1 MTEPTGS
8 ASPETCA
15 RCGRTLTPGDRVEAG
30 GKLFC
35 ASCYETLR
43 AVVENAAA
51 AMTRDIPYGKAL
63 VGALLG
69 GAAGTLLWWG
79 FTAATKISFGLVA
92 VAIGFLVGQGA
103 VRFAGHKRSHGLQWM
118 AIVVTLAS
126 FAVATYLVNMTFANV
141 ALAAAGDPRRLG
153 FPPASFETFV
163 RVLTAGF
170 RWMDLVFLAIALYE
184 AWKIPR
190 PPRIVAGGA

>member
-1 MTEPTGS
+1 MTDPTATA
-8 ASPETCA
+8 ASETCA
-15 RCGRTLTPGDRVEAG
+15 RCGKTLSPGDRVEAG

-35 ASCYETLR
+35 ASCYEALR
-43 AVVENAAA
+43 AVVENATQ
-51 AMTRDIPYGKAL
+51 AMTQDVPYAKAL

-92 VAIGFLVGQGA
+92 VAIGFLVGQGT
-103 VRFAGHKRSHGLQWM
+103 VRFAGHKRSHGLQWL
-118 AIVVTLAS
+118 AIVVTLVS
-126 FAVATYLVNMTFANV
+126 FVVATYLVNMTFANA

-153 FPPASFETFV
+153 FPPPSLDMFV
-163 RVLTAGF
+163 RILKAGF

-190 PPRIVAGGA
+190 PPRIIPRGA